1 MKAGWTTTKLMDQ
14 CSVITKGTTPTSI
27 GHKFTTSGPNFIK
40 IESITQAGTFIT
52 SKFANISFDAHEAL
66 KRSQLKQGDILFSI
80 AGALGRTAIVD
91 ATILP
96 ANTNQALAIIRLTDE
111 PHFYKE
117 YLRYFFTSELMIEQ
131 IEKLKG
137 GAAQQNLSLTQL
149 KELQIPLPPLE
160 EQKRIVSILDEAF
173 EGLDR
178 ARENAEANLKSAQEL
193 FERQLMDYF
202 SITPN
207 DWTSQK
213 LKSITTKIGSGATP
227 RGGADA
233 YKAEGISLIR
243 SLNVH
248 DRWFKV
254 DKLAYIDDGQAE
266 KLSNVVVQ
274 EGDVLLNI
282 TGASIARCCVV
293 PSEYLPAR
301 VNQHVSIIRPNRSAL
316 IPNFLAFMLTSK
328 PYKDRLLK
336 TGEDNGST
344 RQALTKSQIQDLEV
358 TFPIETMQQE
368 EAVLTLKAA
377 GQKTRLLSD
386 AFQAKLQ
393 DISDL
398 RQSLLQ
404 KAFTGELT

>member
-1 MKAGWTTTKLMDQ
+1 MKAGWEVKTLGEVTQKLETVDPRKQPLEPFTYIDVSSVSKQTLAVSKVTKLLGNAAPSRARRMVRTGDT
-14 CSVITKGTTPTSI
+14 IFATIRPT
-27 GHKFTTSGPNFIK
+27 
-40 IESITQAGTFIT
+40 
-52 SKFANISFDAHEAL
+52 L
-66 KRSQLKQGDILFSI
+66 KRIAHIGAGHDQAVCSTGYMVLRPISKLEPRFVFYYLQSANFSEAMEGLQKGASYPAVTDAEVRSQ
-80 AGALGRTAIVD
+80 
-91 ATILP
+91 P
-96 ANTNQALAIIRLTDE
+96 
-111 PHFYKE
+111 
-117 YLRYFFTSELMIEQ
+117 
-131 IEKLKG
+131 
-137 GAAQQNLSLTQL
+137 
-149 KELQIPLPPLE
+149 IPLPPLA

-178 ARENAEANLKSAQEL
+178 ARGNAEANLKSAREL
-193 FERQLMDYF
+193 FESQLTDYF
-202 SITPN
+202 SITPKG
-207 DWTSQK
+207 WVSQK
-213 LKSITTKIGSGATP
+213 LNSITTKIGSGATP

-254 DKLAYIDDGQAE
+254 DKLAFIDDGQAE
-266 KLSNVVVQ
+266 KLSNVMVQ

-293 PSEYLPAR
+293 PFKYLPAR

-316 IPNFLAFMLTSK
+316 IPDFLALMLTSK

-358 TFPIETMQQE
+358 TFPQETKQQE
-368 EAVLTLKAA
+368 KAVLALKAA
-377 GQKTRLLSD
+377 SQKTRLLSD
-386 AFQAKLQ
+386 AYQNKLQ

-404 KAFTGELT
+404 KAFAGELT